1 MNAKVNFIYEK
12 RVIEI
17 QCKPEDDLTTI
28 YQRFL
33 NKLNPN
39 LTQENFDFFYEGNK
53 LDKGLKNLNEI
64 IFQNKKEITISV
76 EKKSNIIK
84 CPQCMCNDCIIDIE
98 DYVINFYG
106 CKYNHTDYKIIDDYQ
121 DTQKIN
127 FSKLICHKDGCG
139 KNQSNDPED
148 FYKCL
153 TCGQILN
160 HTQYYCSVHSREH
173 DKNNDNKH
181 IQVKYDQ
188 KNYYCTR
195 HYKNYIKYCFK
206 CSKNLCEDC
215 SEDHKDHQIKDYIS
229 MAPNINEFEN
239 SLKEIKQKIEDLK
252 YIIDYIKHH
261 ILDGTVKI
269 YENYCE
275 ILNDVIE
282 KYKLNNK
289 EFKNY
294 AILKTFFNL
303 KKSNK
308 AIIDDLDKIIK
319 EDSYKDKIDSLML
332 MFQKKWD
339 NYKNLNNNVNNIYA
353 KKIADG
359 LDDFLEWE
367 GKIPIEKTKN
377 DESHSDKKESTL
389 DTKRNTHKSF
399 NKYKKHKK

>member
-1 MNAKVNFIYEK
+1 
-12 RVIEI
+12 
-17 QCKPEDDLTTI
+17 
-28 YQRFL
+28 
-33 NKLNPN
+33 
-39 LTQENFDFFYEGNK
+39 
-53 LDKGLKNLNEI
+53 
-64 IFQNKKEITISV
+64 
-76 EKKSNIIK
+76 
-84 CPQCMCNDCIIDIE
+84 
-98 DYVINFYG
+98 
-106 CKYNHTDYKIIDDYQ
+106 
-121 DTQKIN
+121 
-127 FSKLICHKDGCG
+127 
-139 KNQSNDPED
+139 
-148 FYKCL
+148 
-153 TCGQILN
+153 
-160 HTQYYCSVHSREH
+160 
-173 DKNNDNKH
+173 
-181 IQVKYDQ
+181 
-188 KNYYCTR
+188 
-195 HYKNYIKYCFK
+195 
-206 CSKNLCEDC
+206 
-215 SEDHKDHQIKDYIS
+215 

-289 EFKNY
+289 ELKNY